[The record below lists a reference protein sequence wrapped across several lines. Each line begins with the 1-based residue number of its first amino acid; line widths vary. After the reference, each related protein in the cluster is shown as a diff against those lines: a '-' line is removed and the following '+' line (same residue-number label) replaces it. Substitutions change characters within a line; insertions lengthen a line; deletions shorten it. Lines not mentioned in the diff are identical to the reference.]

1 MLVIGGGYIG
11 LEMGTVYANMGTK
24 SASSNCKTDCSWGQI
39 EISFGR
45 WPKDWKS
52 LFEDRI
58 FLNTKVGSVSKS
70 GDDKVEV
77 TFEGPAKFG
86 SEKYDRVLISV
97 GRSPSTRN
105 LGLENLP
112 GIQTDQR
119 GFIAHNDNL
128 QTGVENIYVLEMQP
142 ANRC

>member
-24 SASSNCKTDCSWGQI
+24 VSVVELQDGLLMGADRDLVRPLAKRLKITV
-39 EISFGR
+39 R
-45 WPKDWKS
+45 
-52 LFEDRI
+52 DRI

-86 SEKYDRVLISV
+86 SEKI
-97 GRSPSTRN
+97 
-105 LGLENLP
+105 
-112 GIQTDQR
+112 
-119 GFIAHNDNL
+119 
-128 QTGVENIYVLEMQP
+128 
-142 ANRC
+142 